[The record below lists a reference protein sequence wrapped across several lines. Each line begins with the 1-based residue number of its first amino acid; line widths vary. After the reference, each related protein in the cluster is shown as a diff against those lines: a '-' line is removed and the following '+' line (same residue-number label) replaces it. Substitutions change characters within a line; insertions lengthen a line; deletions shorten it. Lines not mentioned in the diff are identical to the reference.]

1 MAYAYVTEFE
11 CGDDRSAPNFDA
23 FVSRIF
29 DDGKPDGVL
38 HYSAGFDDNGVFRT
52 YQVWQSS
59 EHRQRFAKERLEPF
73 LAEGPVDPTRAGP
86 PDRQYG
92 YELHYT
98 TE

>member
-23 FVSRIF
+23 LVSRIF
-29 DDGKPDGVL
+29 AEGKPDGAL
-38 HYSAGFDDNGVFRT
+38 HYSAGFDDDGVFHT

-59 EHRQRFAKERLEPF
+59 EHRQRFVKERLEPF

-86 PDRQYG
+86 PNR
-92 YELHYT
+92 
-98 TE
+98 